1 MLMNL
6 AGSMQGDAVYSEA
19 ARLCGE
25 GNGRPSSR
33 ALFESS
39 HLAPLSNAARERCRK
54 AAVELAFAEV
64 LCLV

>member
-6 AGSMQGDAVYSEA
+6 AGSMQGDAVYFEA
-19 ARLCGE
+19 ARLYRA
-25 GNGRPSSR
+25 GNGKPSSR

-39 HLAPLSNAARERCRK
+39 QLAPLSNAARERCRK
-54 AAVELAFAEV
+54 SAVELAFAEV